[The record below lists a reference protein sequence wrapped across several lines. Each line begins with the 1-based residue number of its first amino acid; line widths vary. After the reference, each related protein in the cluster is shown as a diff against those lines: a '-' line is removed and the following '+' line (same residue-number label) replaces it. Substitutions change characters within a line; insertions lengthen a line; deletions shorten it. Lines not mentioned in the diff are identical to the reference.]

1 MTADPT
7 TLIYAYGV
15 VAADFGAGR
24 PPAGLDGRSVEVAEA
39 SGFRVLITRLPAT
52 VYDPDTIA
60 RMSGDVSWLSPRA
73 MAHDQVLTWAQERG
87 GVVPFPMFTMFGNA
101 AALNASLASRA
112 DSLRG
117 IMQRVAGADEFGVRV
132 HRRED
137 RMLAGIHQLDPAL
150 GGLRAEAA
158 AASPGQRYLLERKL
172 AERSRAAVR
181 AVSQRLA
188 AEIFQELRGFAR
200 DAVARPLTPDPARA
214 SDATLVLNGAFLV
227 DRARVDAFRA
237 AVGARMRTHEPHGL
251 EFDFTGP
258 WPAYNFV
265 SPPETP

>member
-7 TLIYAYGV
+7 PLIYAYGV
-15 VAADFGAGR
+15 VAPDFAGGALPG
-24 PPAGLDGRSVEVAEA
+24 GLDGRGVELADA
-39 SGFRVLITRLPAT
+39 AGFRVLVTRLPSSA
-52 VYDPDTIA
+52 YDPDTIA
-60 RMSGDVSWLSPRA
+60 RMSGDVTWLSPRA

-87 GVVPFPMFTMFGNA
+87 GVVPFPMFTMFGNE
-101 AALNASLASRA
+101 AALTASLATRA
-112 DSLRG
+112 GSLLE

-137 RMLAGIHQLDPAL
+137 RMLAGIHELDPAL
-150 GGLRAEAA
+150 AGLRAEAA
-158 AASPGQRYLLERKL
+158 SASPGQRYLLERKL
-172 AERSRAAVR
+172 AEQSKTAVR

-188 AEIFQELRGFAR
+188 AEIFQELRAIAR

-237 AVGARMRTHEPHGL
+237 AVGERMRTHEAHGL

-265 SPPETP
+265 TPAGTA